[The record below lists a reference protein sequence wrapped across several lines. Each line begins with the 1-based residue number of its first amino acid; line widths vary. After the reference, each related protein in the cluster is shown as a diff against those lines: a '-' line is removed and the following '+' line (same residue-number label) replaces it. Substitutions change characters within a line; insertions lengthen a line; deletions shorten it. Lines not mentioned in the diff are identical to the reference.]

1 LIQGS
6 GINTDD
12 QYFESHPKDPLKAY
26 WHRIASHILSQP
38 LPLRITQHQHL
49 FPAIPNCHVS
59 PSTSRRFS
67 VSKMAPIA
75 NFTKDYFD
83 EPIHNGLIKSDLISQ
98 LQDLDQPTHGLK
110 SKLQARLQLA
120 YLGHAEPE
128 LEDQL
133 SSIFS
138 LSKGPLQDK
147 CIALKINNVQG
158 KTMPALRR
166 LVVMALC
173 GIPIP
178 AEGQEM
184 DVDRSPTVQHHPSSP
199 DIIDTFA
206 PSYNP
211 IAADILA
218 VDEAPVSRA
227 QTQQAAQVA
236 GPIAAATRSVQTRQ
250 TPSAQ
255 QHQAQQHQGMKS
267 EGLIAATT
275 RSLQTLQTPS
285 AQQHQAQQHQGM
297 KCEGPIAA
305 ASAVPAPQAP
315 TPQHQTAEP
324 AAAAIETPV
333 PKHKTTTPVQPQPQ
347 PPSPV
352 VASIPLPPPRRALPQ
367 QKKLSS
373 AESEITTLLDD
384 FLWRTKGLGMGRL
397 NASDRVFLKAL
408 VYRFT
413 DKFDERVR
421 EARDR
426 ETGGIE

>member
-1 LIQGS
+1 
-6 GINTDD
+6 
-12 QYFESHPKDPLKAY
+12 
-26 WHRIASHILSQP
+26 
-38 LPLRITQHQHL
+38 
-49 FPAIPNCHVS
+49 
-59 PSTSRRFS
+59 
-67 VSKMAPIA
+67 MAPIA

-138 LSKGPLQDK
+138 LSKVPLQDK
-147 CIALKINNVQG
+147 CIALKIYNVQG

-166 LVVMALC
+166 LVAMALC
-173 GIPIP
+173 SIPIP

-184 DVDRSPTVQHHPSSP
+184 DVDRSPTVQHHPSPP
-199 DIIDTFA
+199 DIIATFA
-206 PSYNP
+206 PTHNP

-227 QTQQAAQVA
+227 QTQQAAQIA
-236 GPIAAATRSVQTRQ
+236 DPIAAATRSVQTLQ

-267 EGLIAATT
+267 EG
-275 RSLQTLQTPS
+275 
-285 AQQHQAQQHQGM
+285 
-297 KCEGPIAA
+297 PIVA

-315 TPQHQTAEP
+315 TPQHQTVEP

-333 PKHKTTTPVQPQPQ
+333 PMHTTTTPAQPQPQ

-367 QKKLSS
+367 QKMLSS

-397 NASDRVFLKAL
+397 NPSDRVFLKAL